1 MPPQPW
7 SRTTA
12 GKGPSPAGFF
22 RLPVNVSGPVKI
34 LVADVLLNEIMFGS
48 ASLSI
53 FTGTVVWMQDMNR
66 QMAQKNNS
74 RWKNG
79 TLPGQID
86 FMTMS
91 VLIRTSSLTVEVY
104 EE

>member
-1 MPPQPW
+1 
-7 SRTTA
+7 
-12 GKGPSPAGFF
+12 
-22 RLPVNVSGPVKI
+22 
-34 LVADVLLNEIMFGS
+34 
-48 ASLSI
+48 
-53 FTGTVVWMQDMNR
+53 MNR

-79 TLPGQID
+79 TLPGRID